1 MKINNIRGNTYFID
15 TGRTYIPFYKLN
27 ENEVILMDSGLANR
41 EGRNIDKILEENH
54 FKVAG
59 IICTHAHSDHVGNNA
74 FFKRKYNSVI
84 AMPAYEALICS
95 SLINLKS
102 YYSNLTFEE
111 TKVSYSHMICH
122 TDILISE
129 EDSEVEVCGIRFNI
143 YHTPGHSA
151 EHVCIITPDDVAY
164 LGDCLISYEVMRASK
179 IPYAYILSEDL
190 TSKEKLY
197 SLKSSVYIIAHKG
210 VYEDISE
217 LIEDNIDFYKSKA
230 HKIYEIIEDNMS
242 QEDILEAVI
251 VKFNI
256 RINNRYK
263 YALIERLTKSY
274 VEYLSEQKLISPI
287 LKGNRLV
294 FIH

>member
-1 MKINNIRGNTYFID
+1 
-15 TGRTYIPFYKLN
+15 
-27 ENEVILMDSGLANR
+27 
-41 EGRNIDKILEENH
+41 
-54 FKVAG
+54 
-59 IICTHAHSDHVGNNA
+59 
-74 FFKRKYNSVI
+74 
-84 AMPAYEALICS
+84 MPSYEALICS

-102 YYSNLTFEE
+102 YYNNLTFEE

-129 EDSEVEVCGIRFNI
+129 EDSEVEVCGTRFNI

-179 IPYAYILSEDL
+179 IPYTYILSEDL

-217 LIEDNIDFYKSKA
+217 LIEDNINFYKSKA

-251 VKFNI
+251 GKFNI

-274 VEYLSEQKLISPI
+274 IEYLSEQKLISPI
-287 LKGNRLV
+287 LKGNKLV